1 MEIENKAIGGKSR
14 PVLRKM
20 DSCPETNCGV
30 SQNFCHILEQFIV
43 HVHSLSP
50 RRTAKEKKKTT
61 KSKYQIVNHGT
72 VSV

>member
-43 HVHSLSP
+43 HSIHSHLGGQQ
-50 RRTAKEKKKTT
+50 RKKKKTT